1 MATIQERCLF
11 FLKHAEVCMCYT
23 ARLWAMKPLHYWVD
37 TISQQLPAMGA
48 VGKYTQLL
56 SPADS
61 GRRV

>member
-1 MATIQERCLF
+1 
-11 FLKHAEVCMCYT
+11 MCYT

-61 GRRV
+61 GRRVRTALVLAQ